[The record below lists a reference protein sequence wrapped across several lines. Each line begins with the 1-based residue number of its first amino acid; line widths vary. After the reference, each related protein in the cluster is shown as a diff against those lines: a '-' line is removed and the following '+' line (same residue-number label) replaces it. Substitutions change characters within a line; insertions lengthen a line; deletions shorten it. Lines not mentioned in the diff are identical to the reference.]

1 MVNIGLLRAQ
11 IKSGLRNVRC
21 LVVVA
26 LSLFIVGFQWWSIR
40 HLGYRIH
47 DHEST
52 FLDEVLLF
60 SPDGSGTALYLFLF
74 PFLAALVGGS
84 VLATE
89 KQSHRL
95 ELLEARLNYGV
106 VERTSFCSGFLLGAF
121 GGVLPFLTSI
131 IFYQYYILRD
141 SESTFVVH

>member
-1 MVNIGLLRAQ
+1 MVNVGLLRAQ

-21 LVVVA
+21 LVVVV

-60 SPDGSGTALYLFLF
+60 SPDGSGTALYLFF
-74 PFLAALVGGS
+74 F
-84 VLATE
+84 
-89 KQSHRL
+89 R
-95 ELLEARLNYGV
+95 
-106 VERTSFCSGFLLGAF
+106 F
-121 GGVLPFLTSI
+121 
-131 IFYQYYILRD
+131 
-141 SESTFVVH
+141 

>member
-52 FLDEVLLF
+52 FLMRCCCF
-60 SPDGSGTALYLFLF
+60 
-74 PFLAALVGGS
+74 
-84 VLATE
+84 
-89 KQSHRL
+89 RL
-95 ELLEARLNYGV
+95 MAV
-106 VERTSFCSGFLLGAF
+106 VRRY
-121 GGVLPFLTSI
+121 
-131 IFYQYYILRD
+131 IFFFFR
-141 SESTFVVH
+141 F